1 MQHPRRKIDGLDVG
15 TQFTHDRAAAADL
28 FGRVREADS
37 PGGFFRSGHG
47 FHRSRC
53 AEIKRGLKQR
63 RWELCRRDKKLVA
76 CADLLERLSLMNSLQ
91 FLAETHIF
99 GILIHPWKIVGL
111 TGSLVFGLRFVI
123 QWIASERARKS
134 VIPFGFWECSALGSL
149 LMLSY
154 FAIYQRDSVGVLSTA
169 MPLPIYLRNLY
180 FRYTHRAPQHPG
192 NAPRP
197 PE

>member
-1 MQHPRRKIDGLDVG
+1 
-15 TQFTHDRAAAADL
+15 L

-37 PGGFFRSGHG
+37 PGGCFRGGHDISSPG
-47 FHRSRC
+47 P
-53 AEIKRGLKQR
+53 R
-63 RWELCRRDKKLVA
+63 RDQARERDKKLVA
-76 CADLLERLSLMNSLQ
+76 RADLSERLSLMSSLQ
-91 FLAETHIF
+91 FLAETHLF
-99 GILIHPWKIVGL
+99 GIVIHPWKIVGL
-111 TGSLVFGLRFVI
+111 SGSLVFGLRFLI
-123 QWIASERARKS
+123 QWIASERAKKS

>member
-1 MQHPRRKIDGLDVG
+1 
-15 TQFTHDRAAAADL
+15 
-28 FGRVREADS
+28 
-37 PGGFFRSGHG
+37 
-47 FHRSRC
+47 
-53 AEIKRGLKQR
+53 
-63 RWELCRRDKKLVA
+63 
-76 CADLLERLSLMNSLQ
+76 MNSDH
-91 FLAETHIF
+91 FLAETHLF

-134 VIPFGFWECSALGSL
+134 VIPFGFWECSALGSI

-154 FAIYQRDSVGVLSTA
+154 FAIYQRDSVGVLCTA

-180 FRYTHRAPQHPG
+180 FRYTHREPRHPG
-192 NAPRP
+192 NLPRP

>member
-1 MQHPRRKIDGLDVG
+1 MSHTGGL
-15 TQFTHDRAAAADL
+15 L
-28 FGRVREADS
+28 FGM
-37 PGGFFRSGHG
+37 GFLHPPS
-47 FHRSRC
+47 
-53 AEIKRGLKQR
+53 ALIKARLKQNGKAGFPR
-63 RWELCRRDKKLVA
+63 KKLSG
-76 CADLLERLSLMNSLQ
+76 LGYLSEPLTLMNSLQ

-111 TGSLVFGLRFVI
+111 TGSLVFGLRFLI

-134 VIPFGFWECSALGSL
+134 VIPFGFWECSAIGSL

>member
-1 MQHPRRKIDGLDVG
+1 MTEEQRPICSGVFASAIFHKGGLV
-15 TQFTHDRAAAADL
+15 
-28 FGRVREADS
+28 
-37 PGGFFRSGHG
+37 SGMR
-47 FHRSRC
+47 FLRLPKP
-53 AEIKRGLKQR
+53 EIKRGFKA
-63 RWELCRRDKKLVA
+63 KPLVCKPPFLGGTLA
-76 CADLLERLSLMNSLQ
+76 LMNSLQ
-91 FLAETHIF
+91 FLAETHVF
-99 GILIHPWKIVGL
+99 GIVIHPWKIVGL
-111 TGSLVFGLRFVI
+111 TGSLVFGLRFLI
-123 QWIASERARKS
+123 QWIASEKAHKS

-192 NAPRP
+192 NEPRP

>member
-1 MQHPRRKIDGLDVG
+1 MTELFNNLASYLHDVFVIKFDGWVILGFVA
-15 TQFTHDRAAAADL
+15 Q
-28 FGRVREADS
+28 
-37 PGGFFRSGHG
+37 GFFT
-47 FHRSRC
+47 
-53 AEIKRGLKQR
+53 
-63 RWELCRRDKKLVA
+63 
-76 CADLLERLSLMNSLQ
+76 M
-91 FLAETHIF
+91 
-99 GILIHPWKIVGL
+99 
-111 TGSLVFGLRFVI
+111 RFVV

-180 FRYTHRAPQHPG
+180 FRYTHREPQHPG

>member
-1 MQHPRRKIDGLDVG
+1 MDSGGEETAITAQFMEGDQANDSTAGARRFVNNGSL
-15 TQFTHDRAAAADL
+15 A
-28 FGRVREADS
+28 ESS
-37 PGGFFRSGHG
+37 P
-47 FHRSRC
+47 
-53 AEIKRGLKQR
+53 
-63 RWELCRRDKKLVA
+63 V
-76 CADLLERLSLMNSLQ
+76 MNSFH
-91 FLAETHIF
+91 FLAETHVF

-111 TGSLVFGLRFVI
+111 TGSLVFGLRFLI

-180 FRYTHRAPQHPG
+180 FRYTHRDPQHPG

-197 PE
+197 PA

>member
-1 MQHPRRKIDGLDVG
+1 MRFVSQRTWRFIARAGMRSSAGLEQRHYG
-15 TQFTHDRAAAADL
+15 
-28 FGRVREADS
+28 GRW
-37 PGGFFRSGHG
+37 G
-47 FHRSRC
+47 
-53 AEIKRGLKQR
+53 
-63 RWELCRRDKKLVA
+63 DKKLVA
-76 CADLLERLSLMNSLQ
+76 RTDLLERLSLMNSLQ
-91 FLAETHIF
+91 LFAETHFF